1 MSGGDGRG
9 GRAPGSGGR
18 EGGVT
23 GGAGPRAGWLRRRAA
38 GVAVV
43 LALSGCHRRAPVAQA
58 PLPARYTA
66 GVPWQGARG
75 VWFYPAESFSA
86 EFTGLAS
93 VEGAHGPLVADGE
106 RYDPQVA
113 AGASQ
118 TLQLP
123 AVARVTNL
131 ENGRQILLRIDDR
144 GPADPGRV
152 LSLTPRAAALL
163 GVGRSGEGAT
173 RVRVAVDEA
182 LSRRLAEQLHGG
194 PRLDIATAPRES
206 VQAEALAPPGV
217 AQGGG
222 RATTIGA
229 APAEAEAAVV
239 PDRLSE
245 DVQDA
250 GAEPG
255 QLWLRT
261 DSFGRADYAR
271 RLAARLSG
279 LPTEVVRSREGRS
292 DSFAVRAGPFGS
304 VAEADAAL
312 DQALRAG
319 VTDARIVVQ

>member
-1 MSGGDGRG
+1 MSGGGRG
-9 GRAPGSGGR
+9 GHAARRSGRALRRGGGR
-18 EGGVT
+18 GV
-23 GGAGPRAGWLRRRAA
+23 GLAVAA
-38 GVAVV
+38 LLG
-43 LALSGCHRRAPVAQA
+43 LSGCNRRTPVAEP
-58 PLPARYTA
+58 PLPAHYTLGA
-66 GVPWQGARG
+66 PWQGDRG

-93 VEGAHGPLVADGE
+93 VEGAHGATTTDGE

-113 AGASQ
+113 AGAVQ

-131 ENGRQILLRIDDR
+131 ENGRQVLLRIDDR

-163 GVGRSGEGAT
+163 GVAGRGGEGAT
-173 RVRVAVDEA
+173 RVRFAVDEA

-206 VQAEALAPPGV
+206 VQAESLAPPGGE
-217 AQGGG
+217 QGAG

-229 APAEAEAAVV
+229 APAAADKTVV
-239 PDRLSE
+239 PDRLAE

-250 GAEPG
+250 GADPG

-279 LPTEVVRSREGRS
+279 LPTEVVRSREGRR
-292 DSFAVRAGPFGS
+292 DSYAVRAGPFDT

-312 DQALRAG
+312 DRALRAG

>member
-1 MSGGDGRG
+1 MTAAGRLASPS
-9 GRAPGSGGR
+9 RR
-18 EGGVT
+18 WRDGGV
-23 GGAGPRAGWLRRRAA
+23 ALAA
-38 GVAVV
+38 LVV
-43 LALSGCHRRAPVAQA
+43 LAGCHRRVPVAPP
-58 PLPARYTA
+58 PLPAHYTLGA
-66 GVPWQGARG
+66 PWQGERG

-93 VEGAHGPLVADGE
+93 VDGAHGPITADGE

-144 GPADPGRV
+144 GPANPGRV
-152 LSLTPRAAALL
+152 LSLTPHAAALL
-163 GVGRSGEGAT
+163 GIAGRAGPRGGGGAT
-173 RVRVAVDEA
+173 RVRVALDES
-182 LSRRLAEQLHGG
+182 LSRRLAGQLQGG

-206 VQAEALAPPGV
+206 VEAEALAPPGA
-217 AQGGG
+217 AQAGG

-229 APAEAEAAVV
+229 APAAPDEAAV
-239 PDRLSE
+239 PDRLAE
-245 DVQDA
+245 EVRDV
-250 GAEPG
+250 GADSG
-255 QLWLRT
+255 RLWLRT

-279 LPTEVVRSREGRS
+279 LPTEIARTREGRS
-292 DSFAVRAGPFGS
+292 DSFAVRAGPFAD

-319 VTDARIVVQ
+319 VADARIVVQ

>member
-1 MSGGDGRG
+1 MNGVRG
-9 GRAPGSGGR
+9 GRAPGR
-18 EGGVT
+18 
-23 GGAGPRAGWLRRRAA
+23 GGAAGLAA
-38 GVAVV
+38 GGLLLCEL
-43 LALSGCHRRAPVAQA
+43 LALAACHRRAVVAVP
-58 PLPARYTA
+58 PLPAHYTA
-66 GVPWQGARG
+66 GVPWQGGRS

-93 VEGAHGPLVADGE
+93 VEGAHGPTVADGE

-113 AGASQ
+113 AAASQ

-123 AVARVTNL
+123 AVVRVTNL
-131 ENGRQILLRIDDR
+131 ENGRQVLLRVDDR

-152 LSLTPRAAALL
+152 LALTPRAATLL
-163 GVGRSGEGAT
+163 GIGRGEAAT

-182 LSRRLAEQLHGG
+182 PSRRLAEQLHGG

-206 VQAEALAPPGV
+206 VQAEALGPPG
-217 AQGGG
+217 AAPGGG
-222 RATTIGA
+222 RTTTIGA
-229 APAEAEAAVV
+229 APAEAEAAAV
-239 PDRLSE
+239 PDRLPE
-245 DVQDA
+245 EVVDA

-261 DSFGRADYAR
+261 DSFGRAEYAR

-292 DSFAVRAGPFGS
+292 DSFAVRAGPFDT
-304 VAEADAAL
+304 VADADDAL
-312 DQALRAG
+312 DRALRAG